1 MTRLNVGILGISELK
16 SMGMG
21 EFNSDD
27 HYIYYCG
34 QEALRRN
41 GVVLTVNKWVWN
53 VVLVCNLKTHRMISV
68 CIQDKSFSIIVIQVY
83 APTADVEEVEVNHF
97 IEDLQHL
104 LELTHP
110 KNVFFTIGDQ
120 NAKAGSEEIPWMT
133 GKLGLRIKIE
143 STEQRLEVLTRE
155 HNGHRKHPFPTT

>member
-1 MTRLNVGILGISELK
+1 
-16 SMGMG
+16 
-21 EFNSDD
+21 
-27 HYIYYCG
+27 
-34 QEALRRN
+34 
-41 GVVLTVNKWVWN
+41 
-53 VVLVCNLKTHRMISV
+53 MISV

-120 NAKAGSEEIPWMT
+120 NAKAGSEEIP
-133 GKLGLRIKIE
+133 
-143 STEQRLEVLTRE
+143 
-155 HNGHRKHPFPTT
+155 